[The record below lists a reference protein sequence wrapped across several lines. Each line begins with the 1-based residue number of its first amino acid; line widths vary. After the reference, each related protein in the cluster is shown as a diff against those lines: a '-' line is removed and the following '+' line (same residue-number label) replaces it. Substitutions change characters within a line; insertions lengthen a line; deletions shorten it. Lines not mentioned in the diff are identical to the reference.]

1 MEEQARRFGRYQV
14 LAEVGRGAMG
24 VVYKAQDPRIGRLVA
39 IKTVAGAA
47 AARGEFLARFTR
59 EAQAAG
65 RLSHPHIV
73 TVYDAG
79 EEGAEPFIAMEFV
92 EGETLE
98 ARLRSGGPLPWR
110 EAVQVAADVAD
121 ALAYAHAHGIV
132 HRDIKPANIMLTPD
146 GRAKVMDFG
155 VARLAT
161 SHLTQEAAA
170 IGTPSYMAP
179 EQVLGRPAD
188 ARTDLFALGVVC
200 YEMLTGEK
208 PFGGPDL
215 ATVAYRIAH
224 EDPLPLG
231 SARRDLPD
239 GLQALVDR
247 CLAKDPADRPAGAL
261 ELLQGLKAL
270 AEVSRE
276 AAPALDSDRT
286 RIAVHGAGASTTG
299 KDGRSGAGDLA
310 ATVRAAMARFPAPRE
325 AARWTLDETGRL
337 ARSGWAWAGRLPGQG
352 KTALILLGISGIA
365 ILVALVLFLTDPA
378 QEAARRIRQG
388 RPQEAVALLAD
399 LEAKQGARAQTRAL
413 LGQAYLAAGER
424 KAALGAFRRA
434 LEMDSRYQEDRDL
447 LAGLVQLLG
456 HGETGGDAADL
467 LVSIGRPAV
476 PPLRGAVESERY
488 RLRWNAAK
496 ALERLAEP
504 VDLVAL
510 YILDLEREDCLT
522 RRHAAIRLGEA
533 KDRRAVPALLRAKEK
548 PLIENFCMFGAL
560 DEALAKLTTR

>member
-1 MEEQARRFGRYQV
+1 MKGETRRFGRYQV

-47 AARGEFLARFTR
+47 TAGGEFLARFTR

-79 EEGAEPFIAMEFV
+79 EEGNEPFIAMEFV

-98 ARLRSGGPLPWR
+98 ARLKSGGPLPWR
-110 EAVQVAADVAD
+110 EAVEVAADVAD

-179 EQVLGRPAD
+179 EQILGRPAD

-215 ATVAYRIAH
+215 ATVAYRIVH

-231 SARRDLPD
+231 TLRRDLPE
-239 GLQALVDR
+239 AVATLVTR
-247 CLAKDPADRPAGAL
+247 CLAKDPADRPAGAP
-261 ELLQGLKAL
+261 ELPRELRAL
-270 AEVSRE
+270 AAPPRD
-276 AAPALDSDRT
+276 AASPAASDRT
-286 RIAVHGAGASTTG
+286 LISATG
-299 KDGRSGAGDLA
+299 PGRSSPAHEGRSPAGDWTA
-310 ATVRAAMARFPAPRE
+310 AVRAVVARLPGPQDAT
-325 AARWTLDETGRL
+325 RWALRATGRL
-337 ARSGWAWAGRLPGQG
+337 ARSRWTWASHLSRRG
-352 KTALILLGISGIA
+352 KTALVLFGISGTA
-365 ILVALVLFLTDPA
+365 ILVGLLHFLADPA

-388 RPQEAVALLAD
+388 RPQEAIALLAD
-399 LEAKQGARAQTRAL
+399 LEAKRGARAETRAL
-413 LGQAYLAAGER
+413 LGRAYLTTGER
-424 KAALGAFRRA
+424 RAALGAFRRA

-447 LAGLVQLLG
+447 LAGLVELLG
-456 HGETGGDAADL
+456 HGEMGGEAADL
-467 LVSIGRPAV
+467 LVPIGRPAV
-476 PPLRGAVESERY
+476 PALRGALESERY

-496 ALERLAEP
+496 ALERLNEP
-504 VDLVAL
+504 VDVVAL
-510 YILDLEREDCLT
+510 YLLDLEREDCLT
-522 RRHAAIRLGEA
+522 RRHAAIRLGDVR
-533 KDRRAVPALLRAKEK
+533 DRRAVPALLRAKEK

-560 DEALAKLTTR
+560 DQALTKLTTR